1 MVKDPKKKN
10 HHSHLALFAGMGGF
24 IAASNRVGFKT
35 VFANEIEGS
44 CLNVLRESFPNL
56 TISAEDITIVKTIS
70 QICRVALMF
79 SVRGFLPV
87 LSQAGS
93 NKGADDER
101 GKLFFEITRFVKM
114 LEAPPKILLLENVP
128 FLALYNKG
136 ERLSLILNHLRKAG
150 YWVSKTNSLILNSR
164 DVTGSPQSRERL
176 FIIACHSKYFRRN
189 PFGAQAFPE
198 KEHSDLWGIIDK
210 RERKSDEVYLPAGK
224 YYLMI
229 SQSISSIHLTFYVTQ
244 RSFVRPCPQEFA
256 QL

>member
-1 MVKDPKKKN
+1 
-10 HHSHLALFAGMGGF
+10 
-24 IAASNRVGFKT
+24 
-35 VFANEIEGS
+35 
-44 CLNVLRESFPNL
+44 
-56 TISAEDITIVKTIS
+56 
-70 QICRVALMF
+70 
-79 SVRGFLPV
+79 
-87 LSQAGS
+87 
-93 NKGADDER
+93 
-101 GKLFFEITRFVKM
+101 M

-210 RERKSDEVYLPAGK
+210 GERKSDEVYLPTESK

-229 SQSISSIHLTFYVTQ
+229 SQSIEQHSPNVLHQLR
-244 RSFVRPCPQEFA
+244 RSFVRPCPLEFA